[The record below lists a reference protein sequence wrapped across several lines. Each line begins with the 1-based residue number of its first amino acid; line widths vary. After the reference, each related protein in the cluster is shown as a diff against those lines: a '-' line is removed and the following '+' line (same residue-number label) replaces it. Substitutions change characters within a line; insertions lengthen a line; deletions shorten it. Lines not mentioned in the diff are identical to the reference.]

1 MQLNAERIYQALTNL
16 AAQVLCAP
24 ELNHLNIIRWVI
36 LQAYVYSCAS
46 SSQMIGLE
54 EIFGTRCVLQ
64 LICQLRFQQRILLS
78 TVS

>member
-1 MQLNAERIYQALTNL
+1 MQLNAERIYQALKNL

-24 ELNHLNIIRWVI
+24 ELYHLNIIRWLI
-36 LQAYVYSCAS
+36 LQAYVYLCAS
-46 SSQMIGLE
+46 GSQTVGLE
-54 EIFGTRCVLQ
+54 EIFGTRCVLL